1 MKILS
6 QAEPLGGSSG
16 PVHLALG
23 VFDGVHLGHQMV
35 IRQTVEDAR
44 ASRGVCAVVTFDRHP
59 ASIVDPANAPGMIQP
74 LWRRL
79 GAIEELEVDAAL
91 VLTFDEALSRQSAE
105 AFIQR
110 LREGFSPLA
119 GICVGA
125 GFAFGHRRSGNVE
138 SLTGMGRKAG
148 FEVQGIPPLQLGG
161 DIISSSRVRDLIA
174 SGDFPGASRL
184 LGRPYDYS
192 GLVMVGDQIG
202 RTLGF
207 PTANLESTGML
218 LPPAGVYAAVATVQG
233 SRKPAAVNIGVRP
246 TVDGVAGPVRV
257 EAHVLDFDGDLYG
270 ERVSLEFQRRL
281 RDEEE
286 FPSVEKLAAQIA
298 RDVESV
304 RRWARNGGLP

>member
-1 MKILS
+1 MRILS
-6 QAEPLGGSSG
+6 KAEPLGSPSG

-35 IRQTVEDAR
+35 ILQTVEDAR
-44 ASRGVCAVVTFDRHP
+44 ASKGASVVVTFDRHP
-59 ASIVDPANAPGMIQP
+59 ASVVDPANSPGMIQP

-79 GAIEELEVDAAL
+79 GAIEELSVDAAL
-91 VLTFDEALSRQSAE
+91 VLTFDEELSRLSAE
-105 AFIQR
+105 VFVLR
-110 LREGFSPLA
+110 LRKGFGKLA
-119 GICVGA
+119 GICVGS

-138 SLTGMGRKAG
+138 TLTRMGREGG
-148 FEVQGIPPLQLGG
+148 FEVRGIPPLQLGG
-161 DIISSSRVRDLIA
+161 DVVSSSRVRELVG

-184 LGRPYDYS
+184 LGRPYEYS
-192 GLVMVGDQIG
+192 GIVMEGDQIG

-207 PTANLESTGML
+207 PTANLESAGMQ
-218 LPPAGVYAAVATVQG
+218 LPPTGVYAAVATVQG
-233 SRKPAAVNIGVRP
+233 TRKPAAVNIGVRP
-246 TVDGVAGPVRV
+246 TVDGVPGPVRV
-257 EAHVLDFDGDLYG
+257 EAHVLDFEGDLYG

-281 RDEEE
+281 RGEEE